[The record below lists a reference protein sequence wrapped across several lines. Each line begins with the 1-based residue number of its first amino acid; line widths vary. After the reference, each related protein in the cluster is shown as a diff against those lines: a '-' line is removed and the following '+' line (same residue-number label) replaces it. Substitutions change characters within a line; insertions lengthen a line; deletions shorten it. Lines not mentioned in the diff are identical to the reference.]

1 MKYAKKISAA
11 VLAGCS
17 AMLISSAAMAAPADN
32 AAPPRYAQCWENT
45 APARP
50 GDRRELREYDQQ
62 LQEKYSWMYADTRQ
76 KAARDLI
83 AVDRALEDNKI
94 SQQQSDKLKKELISF
109 YKDRQKYQDEL
120 RKLDGR
126 DARDYEHQHRRHM
139 SLRANMDELSQAS
152 GIPQSTLE
160 GILRPDRDY
169 RSRRDDKGRHG
180 GPMYAEMEQIK
191 EDLLSQGKVTRPE
204 IDAIRD
210 YLEKAHERFSAMDSE
225 QRKAF
230 IAEFKNMSDEQ
241 RIAKMADGTGINQD
255 RLQSIFKAFKD
266 AVEQRM
272 DK

>member
-11 VLAGCS
+11 VLAGCT
-17 AMLISSAAMAAPADN
+17 AMLISSAAMAAPAGND
-32 AAPPRYAQCWENT
+32 APPRYAQCWERT
-45 APARP
+45 SPAHP

-76 KAARDLI
+76 RAARDFI
-83 AVDRALEDNKI
+83 AVDRALESNKI
-94 SQQQSDKLKKELISF
+94 SQQQSDKLKKKLLTL
-109 YKDRQKYQDEL
+109 YKDRQRYQDEL

-126 DARDYEHQHRRHM
+126 EAREYEHQHRHDM

-160 GILRPDRDY
+160 GILYPDRDY
-169 RSRRDDKGRHG
+169 HHRDDRARHG

-191 EDLLSQGKVTRPE
+191 EDLLSRGKITQPE

-210 YLEKAHERFSAMDSE
+210 YLDKAHDRFSAMDSE
-225 QRKAF
+225 ERKAF
-230 IAEFKNMSDEQ
+230 IDEFKNMSDEQ
-241 RIAKMADGTGINQD
+241 RIAKMADGTGIDQD
-255 RLQSIFKAFKD
+255 RLKSIFKAFKD
-266 AVEQRM
+266 EVEQRI